1 MDDEVNKL
9 TAARQQARLG
19 FVRAALDVVMV
30 FDGEMQLACFRT
42 LLRLCEVCEGQSEGV
57 PTLALAN
64 LLYDPSRKQRTNVTR
79 HLVFLRDRGLVETCK
94 DTRDSRVHLNR
105 PTDLARELCRA
116 ISSLPVTPPRTQE
129 GD

>member
-1 MDDEVNKL
+1 
-9 TAARQQARLG
+9 
-19 FVRAALDVVMV
+19 MV

-42 LLRLCEVCEGQSEGV
+42 LLKLCEVCESQSEGM

-94 DTRDSRVHLNR
+94 DPRDSRVHLNR
-105 PTDLARELCRA
+105 PSELARELCRA
-116 ISSLPVTPPRTQE
+116 ISSLPDTVARAE
-129 GD
+129 RGG

>member
-1 MDDEVNKL
+1 MDNAVQDSL
-9 TAARQQARLG
+9 DDDRQARLG
-19 FVRAALDVVMV
+19 FIRAALDVVMV

-42 LLRLCEVCEGQSEGV
+42 LLKLCEVCESQSDGM

-79 HLVFLRDRGLVETCK
+79 HLVFLRDRGLVETGK
-94 DTRDSRVHLNR
+94 DPRDSRVHLNR

-116 ISSLPVTPPRTQE
+116 ISSLP
-129 GD
+129 DAIDKAAS